1 MAKKNAAIK
10 DAADDN
16 EPGACYITDKQSG
29 EQRCHLLT
37 ETECTAQG
45 GVFYGG
51 PCGPFAEALKII
63 PKKQATPKKA
73 QKKAAKKTS
82 KQKKGAKKTSK
93 QKKAATKT
101 SKKSVS
107 KKKRPE

>member
-16 EPGACYITDKQSG
+16 DPGACYITDKHSG

-63 PKKQATPKKA
+63 PKKRATLKKA

-82 KQKKGAKKTSK
+82 K
-93 QKKAATKT
+93 
-101 SKKSVS
+101 KSAS
-107 KKKRPE
+107 KKKRPK

>member
-1 MAKKNAAIK
+1 MVKKNAAIK

-16 EPGACYITDKQSG
+16 EPGACYITNKQSG

-37 ETECTAQG
+37 EAECTAQG

-51 PCGPFAEALKII
+51 PCGPFGEALKII
-63 PKKQATPKKA
+63 PKKRATLKKA

-82 KQKKGAKKTSK
+82 K
-93 QKKAATKT
+93 
-101 SKKSVS
+101 KSAS

>member
-1 MAKKNAAIK
+1 MAKKNAANK
-10 DAADDN
+10 EAADDN
-16 EPGACYITDKQSG
+16 DPGACYITDKQSG

-63 PKKQATPKKA
+63 PKKRADLKKS
-73 QKKAAKKTS
+73 QKKAAKKV
-82 KQKKGAKKTSK
+82 
-93 QKKAATKT
+93 
-101 SKKSVS
+101 SKKSAP
-107 KKKRPE
+107 KKKRPA

>member
-16 EPGACYITDKQSG
+16 NPGACYITDKQSG

-63 PKKQATPKKA
+63 PKKRGALKKA

-82 KQKKGAKKTSK
+82 K
-93 QKKAATKT
+93 
-101 SKKSVS
+101 KSAS

>member
-16 EPGACYITDKQSG
+16 DPGACYITDKQSG

-51 PCGPFAEALKII
+51 PCGPFAEALKIN
-63 PKKQATPKKA
+63 PKKRAALERP

-82 KQKKGAKKTSK
+82 KKR
-93 QKKAATKT
+93 
-101 SKKSVS
+101 VS
-107 KKKRPE
+107 KKERPE

>member
-16 EPGACYITDKQSG
+16 NPGACYITDKQSG

-63 PKKQATPKKA
+63 PKKRTTLKKA

-82 KQKKGAKKTSK
+82 K
-93 QKKAATKT
+93 
-101 SKKSVS
+101 KSAS

>member
-16 EPGACYITDKQSG
+16 DPGACYITDKQSG

-63 PKKQATPKKA
+63 PKKHATLKRT

-82 KQKKGAKKTSK
+82 K
-93 QKKAATKT
+93 
-101 SKKSVS
+101 KSAS

>member
-16 EPGACYITDKQSG
+16 DPGACYITDKRSG
-29 EQRCHLLT
+29 EQCCHLLT

-51 PCGPFAEALKII
+51 PCGPFAEALKMI
-63 PKKQATPKKA
+63 PKKRATL
-73 QKKAAKKTS
+73 KKAAKKTS
-82 KQKKGAKKTSK
+82 K
-93 QKKAATKT
+93 
-101 SKKSVS
+101 KSAS
-107 KKKRPE
+107 QKKRPE

>member
-16 EPGACYITDKQSG
+16 DPGACYITDKQSG

-51 PCGPFAEALKII
+51 PCGPFAEALKSY
-63 PKKQATPKKA
+63 T
-73 QKKAAKKTS
+73 
-82 KQKKGAKKTSK
+82 
-93 QKKAATKT
+93 
-101 SKKSVS
+101 VS
-107 KKKRPE
+107 FFLDGRKLLIKRPKIALQKISDRSNGSSPKIFLFGSSVQFGP

>member
-16 EPGACYITDKQSG
+16 DPGACYITDKQSG

-45 GVFYGG
+45 GVFFGG
-51 PCGPFAEALKII
+51 PCGPFAEAPKII
-63 PKKQATPKKA
+63 PKKRATLKKP
-73 QKKAAKKTS
+73 QKKSAKKTS
-82 KQKKGAKKTSK
+82 K
-93 QKKAATKT
+93 
-101 SKKSVS
+101 KSAS

>member
-16 EPGACYITDKQSG
+16 NPGACYITDKQSG

-63 PKKQATPKKA
+63 PKKRATLKKA

-82 KQKKGAKKTSK
+82 K
-93 QKKAATKT
+93 
-101 SKKSVS
+101 KSAS
-107 KKKRPE
+107 KKKRPK